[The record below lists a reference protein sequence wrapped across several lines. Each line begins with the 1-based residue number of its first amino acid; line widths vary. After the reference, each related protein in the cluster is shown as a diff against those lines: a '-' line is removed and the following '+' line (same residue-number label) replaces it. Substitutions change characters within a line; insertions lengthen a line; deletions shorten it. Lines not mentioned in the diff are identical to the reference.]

1 MLAEIFILRLEVMA
15 RIAALEEPQYSGGTV
30 REPKPAETAAFTAY
44 PAPAIAKPWLD
55 FAKAFGA
62 VP

>member
-1 MLAEIFILRLEVMA
+1 MLAEIFILRLEAMA
-15 RIAALEEPQYSGGTV
+15 RVAALEEPQYSSGTV
-30 REPKPAETAAFTAY
+30 REQKPTETAAFTAY
-44 PAPAIAKPWLD
+44 AAPAIAKPWH